1 MASERAFSAMN
12 LIHTKLRNRLGAEK
26 ANKLVY
32 IYMNQRI
39 LDKNGDIFVRDP
51 GEKTPEEQV
60 LLEEAISELV
70 GGDDVEFDDN

>member
-1 MASERAFSAMN
+1 MN

-39 LDKNGDIFVRDP
+39 LDRNSDIFVRDP

-70 GGDDVEFDDN
+70 GGDDVEFD

>member
-1 MASERAFSAMN
+1 VASERAFSAMN

-39 LDKNGDIFVRDP
+39 LDRNSDIFVRDP

-70 GGDDVEFDDN
+70 GGDDVEFD